1 MCTSEVA
8 DLEMHDIFT
17 DIFPVRQRERMS
29 ATVMNLLEEL
39 LEKIILLLDPASA
52 INFSLCA
59 TRIHGLLSNHITFL
73 RILDKVQFKV
83 ADNNED
89 VEAKAQRTEDNQE
102 LVDNIRNF
110 ICTTADPGPLL
121 ARLQEIISLQFPSK
135 GLAGTWENK
144 DAGTWDWMGD
154 GAIVLEGPL
163 HQPIHVD
170 TEGVLL
176 LLRAREGL
184 TLVSVGVGMNEFVG
198 RGLLAALS
206 SLATKTPERGL
217 ELQVFS
223 LMVDTE
229 EDGLAL
235 TQLLGGCGDWTVGH
249 LELFGQVGQ
258 ETWQGLAMA
267 VGRGRVCG
275 SVTTNNQVIRRG
287 TREDLR
293 RVWDC
298 TVGGWHVNWEYLSR
312 DDEEEGW
319 RRIEEWINGEG
330 KSLDWTNWI

>member
-8 DLEMHDIFT
+8 DLEMQDIFT

-73 RILDKVQFKV
+73 RILDTVQFKV

-135 GLAGTWENK
+135 GLVGTWENK

-154 GAIVLEGPL
+154 GAIVLEAY
-163 HQPIHVD
+163 I
-170 TEGVLL
+170 
-176 LLRAREGL
+176 RKARECVNIFGGQNLARGPKLFKFTHYCCNWQFVAIYAFSERPAGL
-184 TLVSVGVGMNEFVG
+184 RKYV
-198 RGLLAALS
+198 
-206 SLATKTPERGL
+206 P
-217 ELQVFS
+217 
-223 LMVDTE
+223 
-229 EDGLAL
+229 LAL
-235 TQLLGGCGDWTVGH
+235 IPKDLLNTNKTNI
-249 LELFGQVGQ
+249 LF
-258 ETWQGLAMA
+258 LM
-267 VGRGRVCG
+267 
-275 SVTTNNQVIRRG
+275 I
-287 TREDLR
+287 
-293 RVWDC
+293 
-298 TVGGWHVNWEYLSR
+298 NWS
-312 DDEEEGW
+312 
-319 RRIEEWINGEG
+319 
-330 KSLDWTNWI
+330 K

>member
-1 MCTSEVA
+1 
-8 DLEMHDIFT
+8 
-17 DIFPVRQRERMS
+17 MS

-198 RGLLAALS
+198 GGLLAALS

-223 LMVDTE
+223 LVAVTE

-235 TQLLGGCGDWTVGH
+235 AQLLVGCGDWTVGY
-249 LELFGQVGQ
+249 LSLYGQVGQ
-258 ETWQGLAMA
+258 EAWQGLAMA

-275 SVTTNNQVIRRG
+275 TVSTINQVIRRG
-287 TREDLR
+287 AREDLR

-298 TVGGWHVNWEYLSR
+298 TVGGWEVNGEYLSR
-312 DDEEEGW
+312 DDGEEGW
-319 RRIEEWINGEG
+319 RRIEEWNNGEG
-330 KSLDWTNWI
+330 ESLDLMDLMDLNLIC